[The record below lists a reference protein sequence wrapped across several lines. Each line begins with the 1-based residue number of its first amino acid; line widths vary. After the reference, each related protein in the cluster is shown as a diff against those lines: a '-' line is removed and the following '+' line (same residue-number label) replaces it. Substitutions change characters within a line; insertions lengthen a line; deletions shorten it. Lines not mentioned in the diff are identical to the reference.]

1 MKYSKEQ
8 RMEIGRRIYEGELN
22 RYQAAAE
29 HGVAVESARNYLRLY
44 RNMSHL
50 PAKHWYGGP
59 ARIKP
64 DGPVPPV
71 AEPEDMEAYEAMT
84 KEELIQALVQARI
97 NEARLRN

>member
-29 HGVAVESARNYLRLY
+29 YGVAVESARNYLRLY

-50 PAKHWYGGP
+50 PAKH
-59 ARIKP
+59 
-64 DGPVPPV
+64 
-71 AEPEDMEAYEAMT
+71 
-84 KEELIQALVQARI
+84 
-97 NEARLRN
+97 